1 MKGIRTMKVEY
12 IGETYG
18 DLIQGNIY
26 ECLGIEYE
34 TYRIIDESK
43 EDYLYPIKEFKKV
56 EEEGV

>member
-1 MKGIRTMKVEY
+1 MKVEY